1 MMKILL
7 TITAFTTVILFA
19 SCSTQDIPS
28 SKVPSVVLN
37 TVVEKYSAT
46 NKVDWKKVDKRY
58 EAEVKLNDSTDVTF
72 LIDDAGKIMQQKE
85 DISRTEIP
93 AAILTTINN
102 NYIDYTIDDVEKLA
116 IGNKNFYQFE
126 LEGSGK
132 KDLNLVFS
140 EDGTLTNEIKHW
152 D

>member
-1 MMKILL
+1 MKILL

-46 NKVDWKKVDKRY
+46 NKIDWKKVDKRY

-93 AAILTTINN
+93 AAILTTIKN
-102 NYIDYTIDDVEKLA
+102 NYIDYLIDDAEKLA

-132 KDLNLVFS
+132 KDLNLVFT
-140 EDGTLTNEIKHW
+140 EEGTVTNEIKHW

>member
-1 MMKILL
+1 MKILL

-46 NKVDWKKVDKRY
+46 NKIDWKKVDKRY

-93 AAILTTINN
+93 AAILTTIKN
-102 NYIDYTIDDVEKLA
+102 NYIDYLIDDAEKLA

-132 KDLNLVFS
+132 KDLNLVFT
-140 EDGTLTNEIKHW
+140 EEGTVKNEIKHW

>member
-1 MMKILL
+1 MKILL

-46 NKVDWKKVDKRY
+46 NKIDWKKVDKRY

-93 AAILTTINN
+93 AAILTTIKN
-102 NYIDYTIDDVEKLA
+102 NYIDYLIDDAEKLA

-132 KDLNLVFS
+132 KDLNLVFT
-140 EDGTLTNEIKHW
+140 EDGTVTNEIKHW